1 MFLFLYLPSYVLPG
15 VTFVVIITV
24 SQSKDS
30 TVFVSSTY
38 VFKRTVLQIWLN
50 LGINQFMILWLLV
63 KLSHLSRNWAK
74 RVNKFK
80 IKNACLIMVRENFVL
95 LKIKC
100 LCFQEIINSCLVTI
114 ITNLACRHKCISDC
128 PQAFANCECWRK

>member
-1 MFLFLYLPSYVLPG
+1 MFLFLYLRSYVLLG

-38 VFKRTVLQIWLN
+38 VFRRTVLQICLN
-50 LGINQFMILWLLV
+50 LGLNHYAILWLLV
-63 KLSHLSRNWAK
+63 KLNHLLRNWAK

-100 LCFQEIINSCLVTI
+100 LCFQGIINSCLVTI
-114 ITNLACRHKCISDC
+114 ITNLARRHNCI
-128 PQAFANCECWRK
+128 